1 MVLCNVYL
9 SCNYSIMYFSL
20 HRNKNGSFNSS
31 RKKKAVYK
39 NWLMNWFASFILL
52 FMLHFI
58 IRGTIYLNGQLVKIF
73 EKAEVSEM
81 SDSILGFVT
90 VTGTLAE
97 KTMLGVATVG
107 FAALGVYICLVILTI
122 IFLIM
127 YIKRMLT
134 ISFLIIIAPLI
145 TITYSIDKLGDN
157 KSQAH

>member
-1 MVLCNVYL
+1 MVYIGIRMAL
-9 SCNYSIMYFSL
+9 STVAE
-20 HRNKNGSFNSS
+20 
-31 RKKKAVYK
+31 KKAVYK

-73 EKAEVSEM
+73 EKSEVSEM

-107 FAALGVYICLVILTI
+107 FAALGVYMLGNTNDNVSNNVYKAYANY
-122 IFLIM
+122 FLFNNN
-127 YIKRMLT
+127 
-134 ISFLIIIAPLI
+134 S
-145 TITYSIDKLGDN
+145 SINNYNLFN
-157 KSQAH
+157 R